1 MMAKQINMFLQL
13 PIVMISEI
21 YTFHVDYHIL
31 IVCFF
36 GSAKGRLLVLCID
49 HVQNSDSGSM
59 TFCSKAGSSSQKT
72 SPFNEIVG
80 NVPELLSCS
89 SLGSSPDDNS
99 SDGIKLDEN
108 EIWQFRLVSA
118 TTWPGIVHAI
128 CPYLDR
134 YFLASAGNA
143 VSCKALA
150 FFHSYFLT
158 IPSFLNF
165 LSPHKKVLYLHLAIV
180 ISFIYFLLIQF
191 YVCGFPNDTPQKVRK
206 YAVARTRF
214 AIRSLTAY
222 FSRIAVGDNRDGI
235 LFFSYHEVS
244 GGCLSCIIQILTIN

>member
-1 MMAKQINMFLQL
+1 MAKQINMFLQL

-21 YTFHVDYHIL
+21 YTFHIDYHIL

-80 NVPELLSCS
+80 HVPELLSCS

-150 FFHSYFLT
+150 FFYSYFFTYLPFS
-158 IPSFLNF
+158 IFSIQ
-165 LSPHKKVLYLHLAIV
+165 YLHLAIV
-180 ISFIYFLLIQF
+180 ISFIYFLIQF

-244 GGCLSCIIQILTIN
+244 GGCLYCIIQILTNN

>member
-80 NVPELLSCS
+80 HVPELLSCS

-150 FFHSYFLT
+150 FFYSYFFTYLPFS
-158 IPSFLNF
+158 IFSIQ
-165 LSPHKKVLYLHLAIV
+165 YLHLAIV
-180 ISFIYFLLIQF
+180 ISFIYFLIQF

-244 GGCLSCIIQILTIN
+244 GGCLYCIIQILTNN